1 MKKIILLLAVVAIS
15 AASARSEVTLADVFA
30 RQTTSLNGKWNV
42 IVDPYDT
49 GYFDYRRQPYDANGK
64 ITGGYALDKQAK
76 GGELVEYNFDTS
88 PTLNV
93 PGDWN
98 SQDDKLFYYEGSVWY
113 RKKFDVTK
121 SAPDH
126 RLFVYFGAA
135 NYEADVYLNGKKLGN
150 HIGGFTPFA
159 YEITKLAK
167 EKNNSLVVRVN
178 NNRHADGVP
187 TVNTDWWNYGGLTR
201 DVLLVE
207 TPATFIASFRTRLKT
222 GTTNTIEATVQLDG
236 VDKARLVKINF
247 PALKIA
253 AEMTVDTNGVA
264 RFELNTPSLALWL
277 PENPVLNDVIISA
290 GADELKDR
298 VGFRSVATS
307 GTDILLNGKKVFLR
321 GICIHEEVATE
332 GRRAWSEADARML
345 LSHAKE
351 LGCNFVRLAHYP
363 HNEHMAR
370 VADELGIL
378 CWEEIPVYWT
388 IAWTNAATL
397 ANAQQQLKNLISRDQ
412 NRASVIVWSVANET
426 PVSEPRTKF
435 LKALVD
441 EARALDGTR
450 LVSAAMEVH
459 SGTMENHPGAL
470 PENHKVVD
478 DPFGEYTDLCSFNQ
492 YTGWYDGTLDK
503 IDRTTWSIKYNKPV
517 VISEFGAD
525 AKQGLH
531 GDTNTRFTEEYQAE
545 LYRRTLPMLE
555 RIPGFSGCTPWILFD
570 FRSPRRPLP
579 GIEDGWNIK
588 GLIGHDGEKKL
599 AFDVL
604 KNFYTEKSKADAT
617 K

>member
-1 MKKIILLLAVVAIS
+1 MKKIFLLLAVVAS
-15 AASARSEVTLADVFA
+15 SVASARSEVTLADVFA

-49 GYFDYRRQPYDANGK
+49 GYFDYRHQPYDAIGK
-64 ITGGYALDKQAK
+64 VTGGYALDKQAK
-76 GGELVEYNFDTS
+76 GGELIEYNFDTS

-207 TPATFIASFRTRLKT
+207 TPATFISNFRTRLKA

-236 VDKARLVKINF
+236 ADKNQMVKINF
-247 PALKIA
+247 PSLKIA
-253 AEMTVDTNGVA
+253 AEMTADTNGVA
-264 RFELNTPSLALWL
+264 RFELSTPSLALWS

-298 VGFRSVATS
+298 VGFRSIATS

-321 GICIHEEVATE
+321 GVCIHEEIATE
-332 GRRAWSEADARML
+332 GRRAWSEADARKL
-345 LSHAKE
+345 LTQAKK

-388 IAWTNAATL
+388 IAWTNAVTL
-397 ANAQQQLKNLISRDQ
+397 ANAKQQLADLISRDQ

-492 YTGWYDGTLDK
+492 YTGWYDGTLEK

-531 GDTNTRFTEEYQAE
+531 GDATTRFTEEYQAE

-555 RIPGFSGCTPWILFD
+555 KIPGFSGCTPWILFD
-570 FRSPRRPLP
+570 FRSPRRPLS
-579 GIEDGWNIK
+579 GIQDGWNIK

-604 KNFYTEKSKADAT
+604 KNFYDEKAKAE

>member
-253 AEMTVDTNGVA
+253 AEMMADTNGVA
-264 RFELNTPSLALWL
+264 RFELSTPSLALWS

-290 GADELKDR
+290 GADDLKDR
-298 VGFRSVATS
+298 VGFRSIATS

-426 PVSEPRTKF
+426 PVSVARTKF
-435 LKALVD
+435 LKSLVD
-441 EARALDGTR
+441 EARELDGTR

-459 SGTMENHPGAL
+459 SGTMENHPGAK
-470 PENHKVVD
+470 PENHKIVD